1 MPEISK
7 LENFENFGNLNRLY
21 LQDVLY
27 YKLILNYKKIFM
39 ARKSIL
45 VVDDEKSQREI
56 LEMILS
62 SEGYD
67 VTMASSGEAAMK
79 FVADRHFDLV
89 LTDLKMTGMSG
100 LDLLKQ
106 LTDFDKS
113 IIVLLLTAHGTVDS
127 AVDAL
132 RLGAF
137 DYLQKP
143 YDREKLLDTISR
155 ALNKLTNLD
164 AEIVSAS
171 PEMDRVKKLI
181 LKVAKSNST
190 VLIRGESGTGKE
202 LIARSI
208 HNNSLRASEVFQAV
222 NCAAINENL
231 LESELFGHEKG
242 SFTGA
247 VGEKKGLFEVA
258 DGGTL
263 FLDEIGE
270 LDVSLQAKLLRAL
283 QEKQIRR
290 VGATREIN
298 TDVRVVA
305 ATNRDLLKM
314 TKEGS
319 FREDLYYRLN
329 VLSIEIPPLR
339 ERRSDVMLLMEYFI
353 KKHTRDTNRKIS
365 LSPEARRIF
374 EDYSYPGN
382 VRQLESAIERAIL
395 LCENDTITVDDL
407 PPEMTQGTRAASVS
421 NDLFKLPPEGV
432 SFEDVERSLIMQA
445 MDRTDN
451 NITKSAKLLGLT
463 FRTLQYRLEKFG
475 IKRDGAEDEEEA

>member
-1 MPEISK
+1 
-7 LENFENFGNLNRLY
+7 
-21 LQDVLY
+21 
-27 YKLILNYKKIFM
+27 M

-45 VVDDEKSQREI
+45 VVDDEKNQREI
-56 LEMILS
+56 LETILS
-62 SEGYD
+62 GEGYD
-67 VTMASSGEAAMK
+67 VTTASSGEAAMK

-100 LDLLKQ
+100 LELLKS

-113 IIVLLLTAHGTVDS
+113 IIVILLTAHGTIDS

-137 DYLQKP
+137 EYLQKP
-143 YDREKLLDTISR
+143 YDSEKLLETVSR
-155 ALNKLTNLD
+155 ALKKLTTLD
-164 AEIVSAS
+164 AEIVSVS
-171 PEMDRVKKLI
+171 PEMDKVKKLI
-181 LKVAKSNST
+181 LKIAKSNST

-208 HNNSLRASEVFQAV
+208 HKNSLRSNEVFQAV

-247 VGEKKGLFEVA
+247 VSDKKGLFEIA

-270 LDVSLQAKLLRAL
+270 LDIALQAKILRAL

-290 VGATREIN
+290 VGGVRELN
-298 TDVRVVA
+298 VDVRVVT
-305 ATNRDLLKM
+305 ATNRDLLHLVS
-314 TKEGS
+314 EQR

-329 VLSIEIPPLR
+329 VLSIELPALR
-339 ERRSDVMLLMEYFI
+339 ERRSDIPVLIEYFV
-353 KKHTRDTNRKIS
+353 KKHTRGTNRKITFS
-365 LSPEARRIF
+365 ADARKLLD
-374 EDYSYPGN
+374 DYSYPGN
-382 VRQLESAIERAIL
+382 IRQLESALERAIL
-395 LCENDTITVDDL
+395 LCEDDNVTTDDL
-407 PPEMTQGTRAASVS
+407 PPEMVNGRSSVTASNS
-421 NDLFKLPPEGV
+421 DELFKLPPDGV
-432 SFEDVERSLIMQA
+432 NFEDVERSLIMQA
-445 MDRTDN
+445 MARTDN

-475 IKRDGAEDEEEA
+475 YKKDETGGTDDEAEA

>member
-1 MPEISK
+1 
-7 LENFENFGNLNRLY
+7 
-21 LQDVLY
+21 
-27 YKLILNYKKIFM
+27 M

-62 SEGYD
+62 GEGYD
-67 VTMASSGEAAMK
+67 VTTASSGEAAMK
-79 FVADRHFDLV
+79 FVESRRFDLV

-100 LDLLKQ
+100 LDLLKE
-106 LTDFDKS
+106 LTNFDKS
-113 IIVLLLTAHGTVDS
+113 IIVILLTAHGSVDS

-143 YDREKLLDTISR
+143 YDKEKLLDTVSR
-155 ALNKLTNLD
+155 ALNKLTSLD
-164 AEIVSAS
+164 IEIVSVS
-171 PEMDRVKKLI
+171 PEMDTVKRMI
-181 LKVAKSNST
+181 LKIAKSNST

-208 HNNSLRASEVFQAV
+208 HNNSLRSDQIFQAV

-270 LDVSLQAKLLRAL
+270 LDISLQAKILRAL
-283 QEKQIRR
+283 QEKQTRR
-290 VGATREIN
+290 VGGIKDIDV
-298 TDVRVVA
+298 DVRVVA
-305 ATNRDLLKM
+305 APNRDLLKM
-314 TKEGS
+314 AEEKR

-329 VLSIEIPPLR
+329 VLSLEIPPLR
-339 ERRSDVMLLMEYFI
+339 QRRSDIPVLIDYFI
-353 KKHTRDTNRKIS
+353 KKHTRNSDRKIT
-365 LSPEARRIF
+365 LSTEARRIL

-382 VRQLESAIERAIL
+382 VRQLESALERAIL
-395 LCENDTITVDDL
+395 LCENDTVTPADL
-407 PPEMTQGTRAASVS
+407 PPEMTQSSSPAASGS
-421 NDLFKLPPEGV
+421 LFQLPPEGV
-432 SFEDVERSLIMQA
+432 NFEDVERSLIMQA

-475 IKRDGAEDEEEA
+475 IKKESDGTEEAEEA

>member
-1 MPEISK
+1 
-7 LENFENFGNLNRLY
+7 
-21 LQDVLY
+21 
-27 YKLILNYKKIFM
+27 M

-62 SEGYD
+62 GEGYD
-67 VTMASSGEAAMK
+67 VTTASSGEAALK
-79 FVADRHFDLV
+79 FVEDRHFDLV

-100 LDLLKQ
+100 IDLLKE
-106 LTDFDKS
+106 LVSRDKS
-113 IIVLLLTAHGTVDS
+113 VMVILLTAHGTVDS
-127 AVDAL
+127 AFEAKD
-132 RLGAF
+132 LGAF
-137 DYLQKP
+137 AYLQKP
-143 YDREKLLDTISR
+143 YDREKLLETVSRSLTKLETLDSEIIS
-155 ALNKLTNLD
+155 
-164 AEIVSAS
+164 VS
-171 PEMDRVKKLI
+171 PEMDKVKKLI

-208 HNNSLRASEVFQAV
+208 HHNSPRASEIFQAV

-231 LESELFGHEKG
+231 LESELFGHERG

-270 LDVSLQAKLLRAL
+270 LDISLQAKILRAL

-290 VGATREIN
+290 VGGTREIN
-298 TDVRVVA
+298 TDVRIVA

-314 TKEGS
+314 TQDGR

-329 VLSIEIPPLR
+329 VLSIELPALR
-339 ERRSDVMLLMEYFI
+339 ERRDDIPVLIDYFI
-353 KKHTRDTNRKIS
+353 KKHTKNSSTKIKGFNS
-365 LSPEARRIF
+365 EARKLML
-374 EDYSYPGN
+374 EYNYPGN
-382 VRQLESAIERAIL
+382 IRQLESAIERSVL
-395 LCENDTITVDDL
+395 LAEGDLITLDDL
-407 PPEMTQGTRAASVS
+407 PPEMLRNESVTANSGES
-421 NDLFKLPPEGV
+421 NFTLPPNGIN
-432 SFEDVERSLIMQA
+432 FEDVERSLIMQA

-475 IKRDGAEDEEEA
+475 VKKEEEDTES

>member
-1 MPEISK
+1 
-7 LENFENFGNLNRLY
+7 
-21 LQDVLY
+21 
-27 YKLILNYKKIFM
+27 M
-39 ARKSIL
+39 ARKAIL
-45 VVDDEKSQREI
+45 VVDDEKNQREI

-62 SEGYD
+62 GEGYE
-67 VTMASSGEAAMK
+67 VTTASSGEAAMK
-79 FVADRHFDLV
+79 FVADRRFDLV

-100 LDLLKQ
+100 LDLLKE

-143 YDREKLLDTISR
+143 YDRDKLLETISR
-155 ALNKLTNLD
+155 ALNKLSTLD
-164 AEIVSAS
+164 AEIISDS
-171 PEMDRVKKLI
+171 PEMDKVKKLI
-181 LKVAKSNST
+181 LKVAKSNAT

-202 LIARSI
+202 LIARAI
-208 HNNSLRASEVFQAV
+208 HTNSLRTSEVFQAV

-258 DGGTL
+258 DNGTL

-270 LDVSLQAKLLRAL
+270 LDISLQAKILRAL

-290 VGATREIN
+290 VGGVKEIN

-305 ATNRDLLKM
+305 ATNRDLLAM
-314 TKEGS
+314 SQDGR

-339 ERRSDVMLLMEYFI
+339 QRRSDVPVLINYFLE
-353 KKHTRDTNRKIS
+353 KHTRGMNRKVA
-365 LSPEARRIF
+365 LSNEAKRVL
-374 EDYSYPGN
+374 ENYAYPGN

-395 LCENDTITVDDL
+395 LCENNTITLEDL
-407 PPEMTQGTRAASVS
+407 PPEMSQTSKLASA

-432 SFEDVERSLIMQA
+432 SFEDVERSLITQA

-475 IKRDGAEDEEEA
+475 YKKDADASEESDES

>member
-1 MPEISK
+1 
-7 LENFENFGNLNRLY
+7 
-21 LQDVLY
+21 
-27 YKLILNYKKIFM
+27 M

-62 SEGYD
+62 GEGYD
-67 VTMASSGEAAMK
+67 VTTASSGEAALK
-79 FVADRHFDLV
+79 FVADRRFDLV
-89 LTDLKMTGMSG
+89 LTDFKMTGMSG
-100 LDLLKQ
+100 LDLLKE
-106 LTDFDKS
+106 LVDFDKS

-143 YDREKLLDTISR
+143 YDRDKLLETISR
-155 ALNKLTNLD
+155 ALNKLSNLD
-164 AEIVSAS
+164 AEIVSNS
-171 PEMDRVKKLI
+171 PEMDKVKKLI
-181 LKVAKSNST
+181 LKVAKSNAT

-202 LIARSI
+202 LIARAI
-208 HNNSLRASEVFQAV
+208 HTNSLRSSEAFQAV

-247 VGEKKGLFEVA
+247 VGEKKGLFEIA

-270 LDVSLQAKLLRAL
+270 LDISLQAKILRAL

-290 VGATREIN
+290 VGGTRELN
-298 TDVRVVA
+298 VDARVVA

-314 TKEGS
+314 SQDGR

-329 VLSIEIPPLR
+329 VLSIELPPLR
-339 ERRSDVMLLMEYFI
+339 TRRSDIPVLIDYFLA
-353 KKHTRDTNRKIS
+353 KHTRNTDRKVS
-365 LSPEARRIF
+365 LDAQSKRLLL
-374 EDYSYPGN
+374 DYSYPGN
-382 VRQLESAIERAIL
+382 VRQLESALERAVL
-395 LCENDTITVDDL
+395 LCENNTITLEDL
-407 PPEMTQGTRAASVS
+407 PPEMVQTSSPASS
-421 NDLFKLPPEGV
+421 SANLFELPPNGV
-432 SFEDVERSLIMQA
+432 NFEDVERSLIAQA

-475 IKRDGAEDEEEA
+475 AKKEADGTEEDSES

>member
-1 MPEISK
+1 
-7 LENFENFGNLNRLY
+7 
-21 LQDVLY
+21 
-27 YKLILNYKKIFM
+27 
-39 ARKSIL
+39 
-45 VVDDEKSQREI
+45 
-56 LEMILS
+56 
-62 SEGYD
+62 
-67 VTMASSGEAAMK
+67 
-79 FVADRHFDLV
+79 
-89 LTDLKMTGMSG
+89 MSG
-100 LDLLKQ
+100 LDLLKE

-143 YDREKLLDTISR
+143 YDAEKLLDTISR
-155 ALNKLTNLD
+155 ALNKLTTLD
-164 AEIVSAS
+164 AEIVSDS
-171 PEMDRVKKLI
+171 PEMDKVKKLI

-202 LIARSI
+202 LIARAI
-208 HNNSLRASEVFQAV
+208 HNNSLRTDEVFQAV

-270 LDVSLQAKLLRAL
+270 LDISLQAKILRAL

-290 VGATREIN
+290 VGGTKELK

-314 TKEGS
+314 TQDGR

-339 ERRSDVMLLMEYFI
+339 TRRSDIPVLIEYFL
-353 KKHTRDTNRKIS
+353 KKHTRDTKREIKINA
-365 LSPEARRIF
+365 EAKRLL
-374 EDYSYPGN
+374 ENYSYPGN
-382 VRQLESAIERAIL
+382 VRQLESAIERATL
-395 LCENDTITVDDL
+395 LCENDTITIEDF
-407 PPEMTQGTRAASVS
+407 PPEMVRENVPASA
-421 NDLFKLPPEGV
+421 DELFKLPPEGV
-432 SFEDVERSLIMQA
+432 NFEDVERSLIMQA
-445 MDRTDN
+445 MERTDN
-451 NITKSAKLLGLT
+451 NITKSAKMLGLT

-475 IKRDGAEDEEEA
+475 IKKDSDAAEDEDEI

>member
-1 MPEISK
+1 
-7 LENFENFGNLNRLY
+7 
-21 LQDVLY
+21 
-27 YKLILNYKKIFM
+27 
-39 ARKSIL
+39 
-45 VVDDEKSQREI
+45 
-56 LEMILS
+56 
-62 SEGYD
+62 
-67 VTMASSGEAAMK
+67 
-79 FVADRHFDLV
+79 V

-100 LDLLKQ
+100 LDLLKE

-113 IIVLLLTAHGTVDS
+113 IIVILLTAHGTIDS

-137 DYLQKP
+137 EYLQKP
-143 YDREKLLDTISR
+143 YDSAKLLETVSR
-155 ALNKLTNLD
+155 ALKKLTTLD
-164 AEIVSAS
+164 AEIISVS
-171 PEMDRVKKLI
+171 PEMDKVKKLI
-181 LKVAKSNST
+181 LKIAKSNST

-208 HNNSLRASEVFQAV
+208 HTNSLRSSEAFQAV

-247 VGEKKGLFEVA
+247 IADKKGLFEIA
-258 DGGTL
+258 HNGTL

-270 LDVSLQAKLLRAL
+270 LDISLQAKILRAL

-290 VGATREIN
+290 VGGIRDIDV
-298 TDVRVVA
+298 DVRVVA
-305 ATNRDLLKM
+305 ATNRDLLHMVEEKR
-314 TKEGS
+314 

-329 VLSIEIPPLR
+329 VLSIELPALR
-339 ERRSDVMLLMEYFI
+339 ERRTDIPVLIDYFV
-353 KKHTRDTNRKIS
+353 KKHTRGTDRKIS
-365 LSPEARRIF
+365 ITADARRLL
-374 EDYSYPGN
+374 EDYYYPGN

-395 LCENDTITVDDL
+395 LCENDSITIDDL
-407 PPEMTQGTRAASVS
+407 PPEMTQTQSPASS
-421 NDLFKLPPEGV
+421 GDLFKLPAEGI

-463 FRTLQYRLEKFG
+463 FRTLQYRLEKIGFKKDESG
-475 IKRDGAEDEEEA
+475 GTDEDAEA

>member
-1 MPEISK
+1 
-7 LENFENFGNLNRLY
+7 
-21 LQDVLY
+21 
-27 YKLILNYKKIFM
+27 M

-45 VVDDEKSQREI
+45 VVDDEKNQREI
-56 LEMILS
+56 LETILS
-62 SEGYD
+62 GEGYD
-67 VTMASSGEAAMK
+67 VTTASSGEAAMK

-100 LDLLKQ
+100 LELLKS

-113 IIVLLLTAHGTVDS
+113 IIVILLTAHGTIDS

-137 DYLQKP
+137 EYLQKP
-143 YDREKLLDTISR
+143 YDSEKLLETVSR
-155 ALNKLTNLD
+155 ALKKLTTLD
-164 AEIVSAS
+164 AEIISVS
-171 PEMDRVKKLI
+171 PEMDKVKKLI
-181 LKVAKSNST
+181 LKIAKSNST

-202 LIARSI
+202 MIARSM
-208 HNNSLRASEVFQAV
+208 HTNSLRSSEAFQAV

-247 VGEKKGLFEVA
+247 IADKKGLFEIA
-258 DGGTL
+258 HNGTL

-270 LDVSLQAKLLRAL
+270 LDISLQAKILRAL

-290 VGATREIN
+290 VGGIRDIDV
-298 TDVRVVA
+298 DVRVVA
-305 ATNRDLLKM
+305 ATNRNLLHMVDEKR
-314 TKEGS
+314 

-329 VLSIEIPPLR
+329 VLSIELPALR
-339 ERRSDVMLLMEYFI
+339 ERRTDIPVLIDYFV
-353 KKHTRDTNRKIS
+353 KKHTRGTNHKITI
-365 LSPEARRIF
+365 SPEARRLL

-382 VRQLESAIERAIL
+382 VRQLESALERAIL
-395 LCENDTITVDDL
+395 LCENDNVAIEDL
-407 PPEMTQGTRAASVS
+407 PPEMTNSTSAASA
-421 NDLFKLPPEGV
+421 DLFKLPPEGV
-432 SFEDVERSLIMQA
+432 NFEEIERSLIMQA
-445 MDRTDN
+445 MARTDN

-475 IKRDGAEDEEEA
+475 SKKDEESDEGQGTRDAGV

>member
-1 MPEISK
+1 
-7 LENFENFGNLNRLY
+7 
-21 LQDVLY
+21 
-27 YKLILNYKKIFM
+27 M

-62 SEGYD
+62 GEGYD
-67 VTMASSGEAAMK
+67 VTTASSGEAAMK

-100 LDLLKQ
+100 LDLLKE

-143 YDREKLLDTISR
+143 YDAEKLLDTVSR
-155 ALNKLTNLD
+155 ALNKLTTLD
-164 AEIVSAS
+164 AEIISDS
-171 PEMDRVKKLI
+171 SEMDKVKKLV
-181 LKVAKSNST
+181 LKIAKSNST

-208 HNNSLRASEVFQAV
+208 HNNSPRSSEIFQAV

-247 VGEKKGLFEVA
+247 VGEKKGLFEIA

-270 LDVSLQAKLLRAL
+270 LDIALQAKILRAL

-290 VGATREIN
+290 VGGTKELNI
-298 TDVRVVA
+298 DVRVVA

-314 TKEGS
+314 SQEGR

-329 VLSIEIPPLR
+329 VLSIELPALR
-339 ERRSDVMLLMEYFI
+339 ERRSDIPVLIEYFL
-353 KKHTRDTNRKIS
+353 KKHTRDTKREIKINA
-365 LSPEARRIF
+365 EAKRLL
-374 EDYSYPGN
+374 ENYSYPGN
-382 VRQLESAIERAIL
+382 VRQLESAIERATL
-395 LCENDTITVDDL
+395 LCENDTITIEDL
-407 PPEMTQGTRAASVS
+407 PPEMSHESKPVS
-421 NDLFKLPPEGV
+421 ADELFKLPSEGV
-432 SFEDVERSLIMQA
+432 NFEDVERSLIMQA
-445 MDRTDN
+445 MERTDN
-451 NITKSAKLLGLT
+451 NITKSAKMLGLT

-475 IKRDGAEDEEEA
+475 IKRDGSEEEEET

>member
-1 MPEISK
+1 
-7 LENFENFGNLNRLY
+7 
-21 LQDVLY
+21 
-27 YKLILNYKKIFM
+27 M

-45 VVDDEKSQREI
+45 VVDDEKNQREI
-56 LEMILS
+56 LETILS
-62 SEGYD
+62 GEGYD
-67 VTMASSGEAAMK
+67 VTTASSGEAAMK

-89 LTDLKMTGMSG
+89 LTDLQMTGMNG
-100 LDLLKQ
+100 LELLKQ

-113 IIVLLLTAHGTVDS
+113 IIVILLTAHGTIDS

-137 DYLQKP
+137 EYLQKP
-143 YDREKLLDTISR
+143 YDSEKLLGTVSR
-155 ALNKLTNLD
+155 ALKKLTNLD
-164 AEIVSAS
+164 AEIISVS
-171 PEMDRVKKLI
+171 PEMDKVKKLI
-181 LKVAKSNST
+181 LKIAKSNST

-208 HNNSLRASEVFQAV
+208 HTNSLRSSETFQAV

-247 VGEKKGLFEVA
+247 IAEKKGLFEIA
-258 DGGTL
+258 HNGTL

-270 LDVSLQAKLLRAL
+270 LDISLQAKILRAL

-290 VGATREIN
+290 VGGIRDIDV
-298 TDVRVVA
+298 DVRVVA
-305 ATNRDLLKM
+305 ATNRDLLHMVEEKR
-314 TKEGS
+314 

-329 VLSIEIPPLR
+329 VLSIELPALR
-339 ERRSDVMLLMEYFI
+339 ERRTDVPVLIEYFL
-353 KKHTRDTNRKIS
+353 KKHTRGTTRKITFS
-365 LSPEARRIF
+365 ADARRLLD
-374 EDYSYPGN
+374 DYSYPGN
-382 VRQLESAIERAIL
+382 VRQLESALERAIL
-395 LCENDTITVDDL
+395 LCENDHVTLEDL
-407 PPEMTQGTRAASVS
+407 PPEMTNGSIPASG
-421 NDLFKLPPEGV
+421 DLFKLPPEGV
-432 SFEDVERSLIMQA
+432 NFEDVERSLIMQA

-475 IKRDGAEDEEEA
+475 FKKDETSGSDEEDGA